1 MKLTKMLIPVVSVLA
16 NFTKVVDNLGD
27 YALSEHAK
35 SVELFN
41 MKKDCKLTCQG
52 PMVPIGTTCINKA

>member
-16 NFTKVVDNLGD
+16 NFAKVVDNLGD

-41 MKKDCKLTCQG
+41 MKKECK
-52 PMVPIGTTCINKA
+52 